1 MSGRIRTFWAS
12 RPLLADGALAAAIAA
27 LSALSAATADTPWTW
42 LLVAGLTAPLV
53 LRRRAPLPAFAV
65 MALVAFAQWLTTDL
79 LLADVALLVGLYS
92 VAAHER
98 RRWGVAAAVI
108 VMEVGALLVAL
119 DADGDG
125 RLLSFLSISAF
136 VVAAAVLGVYVR
148 TRGEHI
154 AALELRAAQLE
165 RERDQQAQLAAAA
178 ERARIARELHD
189 VVAHNL
195 TVMIALADG
204 ARLTAGSDPAAA
216 DAAIGNVSA
225 TGREAL
231 GEMRRLLGVLRADD
245 AGGADAADAGAAG
258 AGGAAPLQPQPG
270 LDQLDALVAQVRGAG
285 LQTRLVRSGAPA
297 PLSPGAQ
304 LTVYRLVQ
312 EALTNTLKHARSPS
326 SAEVRLEWGED
337 ALALE
342 VVDDGIG
349 SPPVAVAGE
358 RGAPATAAEGH
369 GLAGMRERAAAYGA
383 VIEAGP
389 RPRGGWSV
397 RTRLRLD
404 GEAAPR

>member
-1 MSGRIRTFWAS
+1 MTAARLWWAR
-12 RPLLADGALAAAIAA
+12 RPLLADAAGAA
-27 LSALSAATADTPWTW
+27 LLGLLFALPLVGRTGVEPAEW
-42 LLVAGLTAPLV
+42 LIAAGLTLPLA
-53 LRRRAPLPAFAV
+53 LRRRAPVLVFAAIASV
-65 MALVAFAQWLTTDL
+65 ALVQWLTSEVI
-79 LLADVALLVGLYS
+79 LADAALLIALYT

-98 RRWGVAAAVI
+98 RRWAFPAAVA
-108 VMEVGALLVAL
+108 VLELGVLLAVL
-119 DADGDG
+119 GADGADVVIG
-125 RLLSFLSISAF
+125 FLSLSAF
-136 VVAAAVLGVYVR
+136 VVAAGALGVYVR
-148 TRGEHI
+148 TRREHI
-154 AALELRAAQLE
+154 AALTLRAEQLE

-216 DAAIGNVSA
+216 DAAIGSVSA

-231 GEMRRLLGVLRADD
+231 GEMRRLLGVLREEA
-245 AGGADAADAGAAG
+245 AGGDRAAAAEAADGH
-258 AGGAAPLQPQPG
+258 AAPLHPQPG

-285 LQTRLVRSGAPA
+285 LQTRVVRRGAPA

-312 EALTNTLKHARSPS
+312 EALTNTLKHARAPS
-326 SAEVRLEWGED
+326 SAEVRLAWEPG

-342 VVDDGIG
+342 VVDDG
-349 SPPVAVAGE
+349 AG
-358 RGAPATAAEGH
+358 PLAAEEGH

-404 GEAAPR
+404 GGEAAPR

>member
-1 MSGRIRTFWAS
+1 MSERVRSFWAE
-12 RPLLADGALAAAIAA
+12 RPLLADCALAAAIAA
-27 LSALSAATADTPWTW
+27 LSALSAATTDTLWTW
-42 LLVAGLTAPLV
+42 LLVAGLTAPLA
-53 LRRRAPLPAFAV
+53 LRRRAPLLAFAA
-65 MALVAFAQWLTTDL
+65 MALVALVQWLTADL
-79 LLADVALLVGLYS
+79 LLADVALLVALYS
-92 VAAHER
+92 VAAYER
-98 RRWGVAAAVI
+98 RRWGVVAAVV
-108 VMEVGALLVAL
+108 VMEVGALLLAV

-125 RLLSFLSISAF
+125 RLLSFLSVSAF
-136 VVAAAVLGVYVR
+136 VVAAAVLGVYLR
-148 TRGEHI
+148 TRREHI
-154 AALELRAAQLE
+154 DALLLRAEQLE

-216 DAAIGNVSA
+216 DAAIGSVSA

-231 GEMRRLLGVLRADD
+231 GEMRRLLGVLHDD
-245 AGGADAADAGAAG
+245 GAGAAS
-258 AGGAAPLQPQPG
+258 LQPQPG

-285 LQTRLVRSGAPA
+285 LATRLVRSGTPA

-326 SAEVRLEWGED
+326 SAEVRLEWGAD

-342 VVDDGIG
+342 VVDDGAG
-349 SPPVAVAGE
+349 PLPPAGA
-358 RGAPATAAEGH
+358 GTSAGPGTPAAATGR

-383 VIEAGP
+383 TIEAGP

-404 GEAAPR
+404 GEGARR